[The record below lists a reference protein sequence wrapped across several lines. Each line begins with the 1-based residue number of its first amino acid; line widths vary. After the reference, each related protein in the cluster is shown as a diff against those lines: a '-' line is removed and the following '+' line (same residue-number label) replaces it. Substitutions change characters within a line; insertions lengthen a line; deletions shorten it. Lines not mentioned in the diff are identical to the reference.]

1 MLGLH
6 YNSLIILIKEGK
18 ASKLKHDNQ
27 NYQLKY
33 ETVVPEGF
41 NRASIRIFTY
51 VAELK
56 VDQVWSHAQL

>member
-1 MLGLH
+1 MLLLH
-6 YNSLIILIKEGK
+6 NNSLIILIKEGK
-18 ASKLKHDNQ
+18 ARKLKHDNQ

-41 NRASIRIFTY
+41 NIGPNIKFTY

-56 VDQVWSHAQL
+56 VDQV

>member
-41 NRASIRIFTY
+41 R
-51 VAELK
+51 E
-56 VDQVWSHAQL
+56 HQLEY

>member
-1 MLGLH
+1 MMLRLH
-6 YNSLIILIKEGK
+6 HNSLIILIKEGK

-41 NRASIRIFTY
+41 NIGPNIKFTY

-56 VDQVWSHAQL
+56 VDQV

>member
-1 MLGLH
+1 MLRLH
-6 YNSLIILIKEGK
+6 HNSLIILIKEGK
-18 ASKLKHDNQ
+18 ARKLKHDNQ

-41 NRASIRIFTY
+41 NIGQNIKFTY

-56 VDQVWSHAQL
+56 VDQV